1 MRRKKRRRQKTL
13 KTPFLRRAGES
24 CGKILFRRCNLSR
37 RKKLTNNSGI
47 PQHEIEN
54 IARILLPDILAFYES
69 EEGQREFAEWKAAR
83 DGAKTDKGQK
93 RRERRLTI
101 DIRQIQGIYTPKTAW
116 QRGWQTAI
124 PFCAFIQFS

>member
-1 MRRKKRRRQKTL
+1 M
-13 KTPFLRRAGES
+13 PFLRRAGES

-69 EEGQREFAEWKAAR
+69 
-83 DGAKTDKGQK
+83 
-93 RRERRLTI
+93 
-101 DIRQIQGIYTPKTAW
+101 
-116 QRGWQTAI
+116 
-124 PFCAFIQFS
+124 

>member
-1 MRRKKRRRQKTL
+1 MKGKEAQTAKDA
-13 KTPFLRRAGES
+13 KMPFLRRTGES

-83 DGAKTDKGQK
+83 DGAKTDKDSNG
-93 RRERRLTI
+93 ENV
-101 DIRQIQGIYTPKTAW
+101 A
-116 QRGWQTAI
+116 
-124 PFCAFIQFS
+124 

>member
-1 MRRKKRRRQKTL
+1 MRREKKHRRQKTL

-69 EEGQREFAEWKAAR
+69 EEGQREFVEWKAAR
-83 DGAKTDKGQK
+83 DAAKTDKDSNG
-93 RRERRLTI
+93 ENV
-101 DIRQIQGIYTPKTAW
+101 A
-116 QRGWQTAI
+116 
-124 PFCAFIQFS
+124 